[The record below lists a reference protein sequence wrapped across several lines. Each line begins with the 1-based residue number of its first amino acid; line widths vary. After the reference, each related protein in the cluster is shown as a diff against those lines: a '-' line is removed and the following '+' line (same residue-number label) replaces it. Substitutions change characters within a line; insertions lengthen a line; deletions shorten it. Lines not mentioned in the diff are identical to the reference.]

1 MAKKKFLLNSYIKN
15 HISKIN
21 NNNNNKLDIYFGTK
35 KGKRNRWKLF
45 NHLYSPPQ
53 SVCPKDLE
61 KGKRGHKEMPHSK
74 VLKQAAILRSLDD
87 SLWPY
92 HS

>member
-53 SVCPKDLE
+53 SVCPQDLE